1 MMENLKGILNNVCEG
16 TLYYD
21 VANDLMDCYDNNEDF
36 IAHVKDVLN
45 CGCQSGIVSSQ
56 IYYKDTYK
64 FFEKHMDE
72 IFDMYNELKSEIG
85 DFMKELS
92 PNNLSWLAYEETT
105 RNIAHDLGI
114 EY

>member
-1 MMENLKGILNNVCEG
+1 MMENLKCIIGLMNEDS
-16 TLYYD
+16 LYYC

>member
-1 MMENLKGILNNVCEG
+1 MMENLKGILNNVCEDS
-16 TLYYD
+16 LYYD

-64 FFEKHMDE
+64 FFENHMDE
-72 IFDMYNELKSEIG
+72 IFDMYNELKSELG

-92 PNNLSWLAYEETT
+92 PNSLSWLAYEETT
-105 RNIAHDLGI
+105 RNIANDLGI